1 MTYLSKFVYFKTV
14 VLTAI
19 NKFSNLDC
27 IEFGNK
33 EKAGEDG
40 VEVGLSGG
48 VNDGKLL
55 EQIQNMSITGI
66 FIG

>member
-1 MTYLSKFVYFKTV
+1 M
-14 VLTAI
+14 LTAI